1 MHNLPL
7 PPLLI
12 ELINQQQW
20 MQPSAE
26 FFERIVP
33 FCPEPMILLPTIE
46 EIYAETAWLYEYAP
60 SIADL
65 IHIELGSRSDTPLV
79 LPCLDIEQAYFI
91 AVNRLPG
98 DDIGIALD
106 YRTSSIDPR
115 IVASDWSDEAQGC
128 VWREISPTFSQFV
141 SLIEL

>member
-12 ELINQQQW
+12 ELINQRRW
-20 MQPSAE
+20 IQPSAE

-33 FCPEPMILLPTIE
+33 FCPEPMILLPSIE
-46 EIYAETAWLYEYAP
+46 EIYFETAGIYEYAP
-60 SIADL
+60 LIADL
-65 IHIELGSRSDTPLV
+65 IHIKLGSRSNIPLA
-79 LPCLDIEQAYFI
+79 LPWLDIEQAYFI
-91 AVNRLPG
+91 AVNRIPG

-106 YRTSSIDPR
+106 YRTSNIDPR
-115 IVASDWSDEAQGC
+115 MVASDWSDDSQGC

-141 SLIEL
+141 RLMEL